1 MFPQIKQRLAR
12 WLVPTSSS
20 YTRSGRT
27 DIEQSLAS
35 RKELDRRVVDAVLKI
50 PREEFVPAQDCDRAQ
65 EDRALSIGNGQT
77 ISQPSLVAHM
87 VSNLR
92 LTKNNSRVLD
102 VGCGSGYQAAVL
114 SFLTREVITVER
126 IRALADAARLR
137 LDRLGYVNV
146 QVIDASEDYLGYP
159 EAGPYD
165 AIIVGAAVPA
175 VPESLIA
182 QLKTGGRMV
191 IPVGQIRR
199 QRVATVV
206 KCSNGI
212 KVNYGIDCVFVPLI
226 GPEAW

>member
-27 DIEQSLAS
+27 DIEQALAS

-146 QVIDASEDYLGYP
+146 QVIDASEDYLGYT